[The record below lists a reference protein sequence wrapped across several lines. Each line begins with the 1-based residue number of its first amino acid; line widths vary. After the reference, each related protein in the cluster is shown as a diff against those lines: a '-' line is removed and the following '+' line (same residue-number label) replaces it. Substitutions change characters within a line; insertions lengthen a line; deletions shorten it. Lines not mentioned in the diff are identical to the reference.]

1 MQRTNNNDIGR
12 AGESCASS
20 RGFTLIELLVVIA
33 IIAILAAMLLPS
45 LGKAKTKAEGIVC
58 LSNLKQV
65 QLALVMYAQD
75 NLDKLAE
82 NRGSTISKDT
92 WVTGNLK
99 WDLPP
104 LGIWTDNTN
113 TLRLTDGQIGP
124 YVAKNT
130 GVFKCPAD
138 KVSGQAGP
146 RVRSIAMNSTMGDV
160 IGLNNTLNG
169 RWKVFLKNSDFTT
182 LRPSDAWV
190 LLDEQPDSINDNLF
204 FVQLTGTIWID
215 VPASYHNGAC
225 GFSFAD
231 GHVEIKKWRD
241 ANSIQLV
248 RQVNPSVG
256 NQKSAPNDVAWI
268 QQRTSVRE

>member
-1 MQRTNNNDIGR
+1 MQRSINKP
-12 AGESCASS
+12 S
-20 RGFTLIELLVVIA
+20 REMETCGAIYGFTLIELLVVIA

-82 NRGSTISKDT
+82 NRGSAISKDT

-104 LGIWTDNTN
+104 SGIWTDNTN
-113 TLRLTDGQIGP
+113 KLQLTDGQIGP

-160 IGLNNTLNG
+160 IGLNKTLNG

>member
-1 MQRTNNNDIGR
+1 M
-12 AGESCASS
+12 
-20 RGFTLIELLVVIA
+20 VIA

-45 LGKAKTKAEGIVC
+45 LSKAKTKAEGIVC

-82 NRGSTISKDT
+82 NRGSAISKDT

-104 LGIWTDNTN
+104 SGIWTDNTN
-113 TLRLTDGQIGP
+113 KLQLTDGQIGP

-160 IGLNNTLNG
+160 IGLNRQLNG

-190 LLDEQPDSINDNLF
+190 LLDEQPDSINNNLF

-248 RQVNPSVG
+248 RQVNPSLG